1 MDFGNFS
8 LLSDHTTKSMKLITR
23 LKLFARRMK
32 VQISAL
38 FLASKDP
45 AVPKVAKWLGVAVV
59 AYALSPIDL
68 IPDFIPVIGYL
79 DDLII
84 LPLGIYLAIKLI
96 PEVVWSDCLAK
107 AELHPIQLPRNR
119 YAAAVIIGC
128 WILFAGMCS
137 YGIWYLISN

>member
-23 LKLFARRMK
+23 LKLFARCMK

-84 LPLGIYLAIKLI
+84 LPLGIYLVIKLI
-96 PEVVWSDCLAK
+96 PEAVWSDCMAK
-107 AELHPIQLPRNR
+107 AELNPIQLPKNR
-119 YAAAVIIGC
+119 YAAAVIIGF
-128 WILFAGMCS
+128 WLVFAGLCS
-137 YGIWYLISN
+137 YAVWHLVSN

>member
-1 MDFGNFS
+1 MELKRIDCEFYVNNRLDLVNF
-8 LLSDHTTKSMKLITR
+8 LMGKHTKKSMMLGLVYLSYPPLLAAIFVSDKAESTR
-23 LKLFARRMK
+23 CSL
-32 VQISAL
+32 
-38 FLASKDP
+38 P
-45 AVPKVAKWLGVAVV
+45 T
-59 AYALSPIDL
+59 IDL

-96 PEVVWSDCLAK
+96 PEAVWSDCLAK

>member
-1 MDFGNFS
+1 E
-8 LLSDHTTKSMKLITR
+8 MKDKQALITK
-23 LKLFARRMK
+23 LKMFARGMK

-38 FLASKDP
+38 YLAIKDP

-96 PEVVWSDCLAK
+96 PEAVWSDCLAK

>member
-1 MDFGNFS
+1 
-8 LLSDHTTKSMKLITR
+8 MKDKQALITK
-23 LKLFARRMK
+23 LKMFARGMK

-38 FLASKDP
+38 YLAIKDP

>member
-1 MDFGNFS
+1 MKDKQA
-8 LLSDHTTKSMKLITR
+8 HITK
-23 LKLFARRMK
+23 LKMFARRMK

-38 FLASKDP
+38 YLAIKDP

-96 PEVVWSDCLAK
+96 PEAVWSDCLSK
-107 AELHPIQLPRNR
+107 AELHPIQLPKNR
-119 YAAAVIIGC
+119 YAAAAIIGC
-128 WILFAGMCS
+128 WTLFAVICS
-137 YGIWYLISN
+137 YGAWYLMSN

>member
-1 MDFGNFS
+1 MN
-8 LLSDHTTKSMKLITR
+8 L
-23 LKLFARRMK
+23 
-32 VQISAL
+32 QISAL
-38 FLASKDP
+38 FLASQDP

-96 PEVVWSDCLAK
+96 PEAVWSDCLAK
-107 AELHPIQLPRNR
+107 AELHPIQLPKNR

-137 YGIWYLISN
+137 YAVWFLISN

>member
-1 MDFGNFS
+1 
-8 LLSDHTTKSMKLITR
+8 MKDKQALITQ
-23 LKLFARRMK
+23 LKMFARRMK

-38 FLASKDP
+38 YLASQDP

-96 PEVVWSDCLAK
+96 PEEVWSDCLAK
-107 AELHPIQLPRNR
+107 AELHPIQLPKNR
-119 YAAAVIIGC
+119 YAAAVIICC
-128 WILFAGMCS
+128 WLLFAGLCS
-137 YGIWYLISN
+137 YVVWHLISN